1 MKRRGLRLLI
11 ALGVGGGLVGLA
23 AVLVRVTSVHNFYA
37 ACLAIGLIVIGL
49 ALAALVSPNV
59 LTQRATGDPYFGQS
73 STPPDEAAFSEDEY
87 GFVGWYSLYLVLA
100 AVPCLLTALIHYLT

>member
-23 AVLVRVTSVHNFYA
+23 AVLVRVTDLHNFYA
-37 ACLAIGLIVIGL
+37 VCLGIGLIAIGLAI
-49 ALAALVSPNV
+49 AALLSPNV
-59 LTQRATGDPYFGQS
+59 LMQRATGDPYFGES
-73 STPPDEAAFSEDEY
+73 SMPPDEASFSEDEH

-100 AVPCLLTALIHYLT
+100 AVPCLLTALIHYWT